1 MKRSKFIQS
10 LGALGALSFTNMTLV
25 DLENLALNFPVTEK
39 MPVLFVGHGNPMN
52 AIEDNEF
59 SRTWKSL
66 GNELKPSYILCI
78 SAHWESKGTFVT
90 GEQKPKTIHDFGGF
104 PQALFNAQYPSPGS
118 PELAKTIQALVTE
131 PEIHLT
137 DKWGLDHGTWSV
149 LLPMFPEAN
158 IPVLQMSLDRNLSPQ
173 KMYDLAK
180 QLTPLRKKGVLII
193 GSGNIV
199 HNLRYARISEANPTP
214 YDWALEFDALSK
226 KLINQRDHK
235 SLINFKN
242 LGSAANMSIP
252 TDEHFLPLLYT
263 LALQEK
269 TESIQYFNET
279 MAFGS
284 GSMRSFIIS

>member
-1 MKRSKFIQS
+1 MKRSKFIKS

-25 DLENLALNFPVTEK
+25 DLENLALNLPVTEK

-59 SRTWKSL
+59 SRSWKSI
-66 GNELKPSYILCI
+66 GKELKPSYILCI
-78 SAHWESKGTFVT
+78 SAHWESNGTFVT

-104 PQALFNAQYPSPGS
+104 PQALFDAQYPSPGS
-118 PELAKTIQALVTE
+118 PELAKTIQDLVTE

-173 KMYDLAK
+173 KMYDLAR
-180 QLTPLRKKGVLII
+180 QLAPLRKKGVLII

-226 KLINQRDHK
+226 KLIDQRDHQ

-269 TESIQYFNET
+269 SESIQYFNET

>member
-1 MKRSKFIQS
+1 
-10 LGALGALSFTNMTLV
+10 MTLV
-25 DLENLALNFPVTEK
+25 DLENLALNLPVTEK

-66 GNELKPSYILCI
+66 GKELKPSYILCI

-104 PQALFNAQYPSPGS
+104 PQALFDAKYPSPGS
-118 PELAKTIQALVTE
+118 PELAKTIQTLVTE
-131 PEIHLT
+131 APIHLT
-137 DKWGLDHGTWSV
+137 EKWGLDHGTWSV

-180 QLTPLRKKGVLII
+180 QLAPLRKKGVLII

-226 KLINQRDHK
+226 KLIDARDHE
-235 SLINFKN
+235 SLINFRK
-242 LGSAANMSIP
+242 LGHAADMSIP
-252 TDEHFLPLLYT
+252 TDEHYLPMLYT

-269 TESIQYFNET
+269 NENIRYFNET
-279 MAFGS
+279 LAFAS